1 MLKQGVKAIANTIEG
16 LTNFAV
22 KYVPEGT
29 DRETVRPHHCLLG
42 CKLLMQYGQQRCA
55 GYTAHAWT
63 AQKKCARTSLGVL
76 VQVNLAVKA
85 LAIVGVI
92 GIVNSVL
99 SFAFTLGAIA
109 LVAFVAVGV
118 FGIDVEDVL
127 ASTKKKK

>member
-1 MLKQGVKAIANTIEG
+1 M
-16 LTNFAV
+16 
-22 KYVPEGT
+22 
-29 DRETVRPHHCLLG
+29 
-42 CKLLMQYGQQRCA
+42 
-55 GYTAHAWT
+55 
-63 AQKKCARTSLGVL
+63 QKKCERTSLGVL

-127 ASTKKKK
+127 ASAKKKK